1 MAGWRRGVGLL
12 IAGVFVWAVFTGV
25 SLFRQT
31 SVVLGKSEK
40 DGEAVL
46 PLIQLAD
53 GRKISVYAALNDS
66 IRQVAVADDGWVFLG
81 TRGDKVYAVR
91 DADGDGTAE
100 IRQVVASGLNNPHG
114 VAFHRGDLYIGE
126 IPAIHVIEDI
136 LPYLEEGRSLPA
148 PTPFITGLPTSG
160 HHGMRHIEVDSN
172 GDLYVGLGVPCNICL
187 PSPDGLAA
195 VIRRYSA
202 DDRQGEVVAHG
213 VRNAVGFDF
222 HPVTREL
229 WFTDNGRDWMGD
241 DLPSDE
247 LNRLGRAGDHF
258 GFPYCHQ
265 GDVEDPEFGSPGV
278 CSQYVAPALLT
289 GAHVAGLGMAFDR
302 SGAEVFVALHGSWN
316 RSEKVGYAV
325 YRARLRSNE
334 VTEYAPYA
342 TGWLQPGDKVY
353 GRPVDVALMDDDSL
367 LVSDDYGGV
376 LYRIAP

>member
-1 MAGWRRGVGLL
+1 MTAGFFWERG
-12 IAGVFVWAVFTGV
+12 
-25 SLFRQT
+25 
-31 SVVLGKSEK
+31 
-40 DGEAVL
+40 
-46 PLIQLAD
+46 
-53 GRKISVYAALNDS
+53 
-66 IRQVAVADDGWVFLG
+66 
-81 TRGDKVYAVR
+81 GDKVYAVR

-126 IPAIHVIEDI
+126 IPAIHVIEEY
-136 LPYLEEGRSLPA
+136 PSLSRGGAVLSRRRLRLSPV
-148 PTPFITGLPTSG
+148 LPTSG

-247 LNRLGRAGDHF
+247 LK
-258 GFPYCHQ
+258 
-265 GDVEDPEFGSPGV
+265 
-278 CSQYVAPALLT
+278 PA
-289 GAHVAGLGMAFDR
+289 
-302 SGAEVFVALHGSWN
+302 
-316 RSEKVGYAV
+316 
-325 YRARLRSNE
+325 RARGGSFRFFLIVIRGMSRTRSS
-334 VTEYAPYA
+334 VPPASA
-342 TGWLQPGDKVY
+342 VS
-353 GRPVDVALMDDDSL
+353 MSL
-367 LVSDDYGGV
+367 PLC
-376 LYRIAP
+376 